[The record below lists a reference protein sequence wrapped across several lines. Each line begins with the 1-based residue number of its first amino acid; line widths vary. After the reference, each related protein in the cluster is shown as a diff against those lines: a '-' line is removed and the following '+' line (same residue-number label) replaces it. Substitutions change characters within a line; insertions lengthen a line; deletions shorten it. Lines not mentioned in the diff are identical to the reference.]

1 MSNVWTS
8 AGCGV
13 CGVCGVSFSPSTVR
27 KYSFL
32 QETFFRA
39 LEPLKKH
46 RKYRKYRKT
55 PQFAV
60 SRCRSLGHRHTDKEG
75 FHFAV
80 AVSAG
85 IEREDFVIL
94 PDRIANMREQA
105 PCNRF

>member
-1 MSNVWTS
+1 MSGHLPVAVFAVFAVFLS
-8 AGCGV
+8 APQPSGNTV
-13 CGVCGVSFSPSTVR
+13 FS
-27 KYSFL
+27 KKL
-32 QETFFRA
+32 FFRA
-39 LEPLKKH
+39 LEPLKKY

>member
-1 MSNVWTS
+1 MSGHLPVAVFAVFAVFLS
-8 AGCGV
+8 APQPSGNTV
-13 CGVCGVSFSPSTVR
+13 FS
-27 KYSFL
+27 KKL
-32 QETFFRA
+32 FFRA

-55 PQFAV
+55 PHFAV
-60 SRCRSLGHRHTDKEG
+60 SCCRAFSHCHTDQEG

-80 AVSAG
+80 AVSPG
-85 IEREDFVIL
+85 VERKDFVIL

>member
-8 AGCGV
+8 AG

-39 LEPLKKH
+39 LEPLKK
-46 RKYRKYRKT
+46 YRKT

-60 SRCRSLGHRHTDKEG
+60 SRCHSLGHRHTDKEG

-85 IEREDFVIL
+85 VERQDFVIL